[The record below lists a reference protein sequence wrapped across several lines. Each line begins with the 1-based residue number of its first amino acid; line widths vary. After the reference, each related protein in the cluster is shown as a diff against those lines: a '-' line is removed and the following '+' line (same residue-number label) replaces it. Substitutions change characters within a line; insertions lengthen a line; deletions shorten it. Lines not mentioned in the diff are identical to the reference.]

1 MAPDF
6 SEVELTTRFR
16 PGMRVVVRYH
26 LPADAASGSAD
37 STPDTRSGSASD
49 ALGEVVDVTADTVT
63 VRTRRRGDVRITRDA
78 IILAK
83 PVPPAPARRGRPH
96 LAIGM
101 DDLQELM
108 VAGLPPLQTR
118 WIGRWLLRWAD
129 GFTGRAN
136 SVLPLADPGLP
147 MPEAVDQIEQWYAER
162 GQPAL
167 VVIVGPHGFD
177 PAEDPLGRE
186 LIGERGWQVG
196 LRTLV
201 MTADAGVIAA
211 GAVGGAS
218 PDGRGILV
226 TDELTDAWWAGASGR
241 LREHRATFEAMV
253 SRIEQAA
260 YVTVTR
266 EGRTQA
272 VGRLAISAGWAGIF
286 EVNVQSDA
294 RRQGLGRLVVATAA
308 AQARAHGI
316 HLVYLQ
322 VSEDNTAAIDLYR
335 SMGFSIHHEYHYARS
350 HFRAPE
356 K

>member
-16 PGMRVVVRYH
+16 PGMRVVVRH
-26 LPADAASGSAD
+26 RLGDA
-37 STPDTRSGSASD
+37 ASD
-49 ALGEVVDVTADTVT
+49 ALGDVVDVTAETVT
-63 VRTRRRGDVRITRDA
+63 VRTRRRGDVRIMRDA

-101 DDLQELM
+101 EDLQELM

-147 MPEAVDQIEQWYAER
+147 LPEAVDQVEQWYAER

-167 VVIVGPHGFD
+167 VVIVGPHGFE

-186 LIGERGWQVG
+186 LIGERGWEVG

-211 GAVGGAS
+211 GAGDAS
-218 PDGRGILV
+218 LDGRPPDGRSSGGSLEIRV
-226 TDELTDAWWAGASGR
+226 TDTLTDDWWAGASDR

-253 SRIEQAA
+253 SRIEQPA
-260 YVTVTR
+260 YVTVGR
-266 EGRTQA
+266 QGRTQA

-316 HLVYLQ
+316 RLVYLQ
-322 VSEDNTAAIDLYR
+322 VSEDNTAAIELYR

-356 K
+356 